1 MREKNESPNK
11 AFDITKTGD
20 MVTIHSDGGGE
31 ELPVSRGLPEFHR
44 WNLTHIHNE
53 THSL

>member
-1 MREKNESPNK
+1 
-11 AFDITKTGD
+11 